1 MTKRRGPR
9 GMGTVY
15 QQTYRVKDGSTRK
28 SKYYTIRYT
37 DERGKRHIEGSG
49 YTTKDGARQL
59 LTERLA
65 KIHKGEFAEY
75 EQFKDCT
82 LKQVTDGLRA
92 HYKALGRR
100 SVKKLE
106 RNLDHVDKFFG
117 DTFRADTLT
126 AERLAEYRTHR
137 RNEGTR
143 EPTLAHEMRSLKTAL
158 RLAIRDGKIRRMPRI
173 QIAIDQ
179 NRKDEGEFTREQFAA
194 LLTEL
199 PDYLRPRVR
208 FLGFTGMRVMEP
220 VGLTWDSVN
229 LTHGELRVSGRRTK

>member
-37 DERGKRHIEGSG
+37 DLRGKRHIEGSG

-75 EQFKDCT
+75 AQFKDCT

-106 RNLDHVDKFFG
+106 RNLDHVDTFFG

-143 EPTLAHEMRSLKTAL
+143 GL
-158 RLAIRDGKIRRMPRI
+158 RLHTKCAPSR
-173 QIAIDQ
+173 QLCAW
-179 NRKDEGEFTREQFAA
+179 QFATA
-194 LLTEL
+194 R
-199 PDYLRPRVR
+199 YAACR
-208 FLGFTGMRVMEP
+208 
-220 VGLTWDSVN
+220 
-229 LTHGELRVSGRRTK
+229 